1 MNQSPDPA
9 GAVHVTIAVGTG
21 LALPIVDLEA
31 VLEVTELTIGR
42 GVVAKGRAAGR
53 DRLQQRLPDR
63 GGQTPG
69 PLAGDRPRPALGRNA
84 RPVQAF
90 ADVNV
95 AESGDHALI
104 EQGHFDRPA
113 FAGESRIQRHGVE
126 AVSQRIGSQMGE
138 QFVIIQFFGL
148 DQGHEPEAAGIAKP
162 DGARIQLEIHMVM
175 GPRRRQAVAENGHPS
190 RHAQV
195 YDECPPVIQC
205 NEDVL
210 GPPPQMQN
218 PAVFKARRH
227 IAWKGN
233 SEIPAPDDRARDRS
247 AFHRRRQPPAH
258 GFNFGQFGHGNKVAV
273 SGGFRYGP
281 LMAKQPPGTQGE
293 SASGE
298 TASFGFRNVGAD
310 EKPKMVRAVFDSVS
324 ARYDLMNDLMSGGVH
339 RLWKGALLDR
349 VKPRPGDH
357 LLDVGGG
364 TGDIAFRFI
373 ERGGGSVTVCD
384 INRNMLEAGRD
395 RGLDHGVLREVTW
408 ICGDAEQLPI
418 ADGSVET
425 FATAFCFRNVTDLP
439 AALSEARRV
448 LTPGGRFLCL
458 EFSKV
463 ILPVLS
469 ELYDAYSFRVLPALG
484 ELVANDREAY
494 QYLAESIRRF
504 PGQAEYETMIR
515 AAGLDM
521 VKYTNLS
528 GGIAAIHEGWRI

>member
-1 MNQSPDPA
+1 
-9 GAVHVTIAVGTG
+9 
-21 LALPIVDLEA
+21 
-31 VLEVTELTIGR
+31 
-42 GVVAKGRAAGR
+42 
-53 DRLQQRLPDR
+53 
-63 GGQTPG
+63 
-69 PLAGDRPRPALGRNA
+69 
-84 RPVQAF
+84 
-90 ADVNV
+90 
-95 AESGDHALI
+95 
-104 EQGHFDRPA
+104 
-113 FAGESRIQRHGVE
+113 
-126 AVSQRIGSQMGE
+126 MGE
-138 QFVIIQFFGL
+138 QFVVIQFFGL
-148 DQGHEPEAAGIAKP
+148 NQGHEPEAARIAKP
-162 DGARIQLEIHMVM
+162 DGARIQLEIHVVM
-175 GPRRRQAVAENGHPS
+175 RPRRRQVVAEDDHPS

-195 YDECPPVIQC
+195 YDECPAVIQC

-210 GPPPQMQN
+210 GPPSHMQN

-227 IAWKGN
+227 MVWKGN
-233 SEIPAPDDRARDRS
+233 SEIPAPDDGTRDRC

-293 SASGE
+293 SASGQ
-298 TASFGFRNVGAD
+298 TASFGFRDVGAD
-310 EKPKMVRAVFDSVS
+310 EKPGMVRAVFDSVS
-324 ARYDLMNDLMSGGVH
+324 ARYDLMNDLMSGGIH

-349 VKPRPGDH
+349 IKPRPGAH

-364 TGDIAFRFI
+364 TGDIAFRFL

-395 RGLDHGVLREVTW
+395 RGLDHGILREVTW
-408 ICGDAEQLPI
+408 ICGDAERLPI
-418 ADGSVET
+418 PDGSVET

-448 LTPGGRFLCL
+448 LRPGGRFLCL

-463 ILPVLS
+463 ILPALA
-469 ELYDAYSFRVLPALG
+469 EFYDAYSFRVLPALG

-494 QYLAESIRRF
+494 RYLAESIRRF
-504 PGQAEYETMIR
+504 PDQAEYETMIR

-521 VKYTNLS
+521 VKHTNLS

>member
-1 MNQSPDPA
+1 MNQPPDPA
-9 GAVHVTIAVGTG
+9 GVGHVTIAVGTG
-21 LALPIVDLEA
+21 LALPVVDLEA
-31 VLEVTELTIGR
+31 VLEVSEPAIRR
-42 GVVAKGRAAGR
+42 GVIAKGRAAGR

-63 GGQTPG
+63 RRQTPG

-84 RPVQAF
+84 RPVQAL

-95 AESGDHALI
+95 AEPGDHPLI

-113 FAGESRIQRHGVE
+113 FAGESRIQRHGIE

-138 QFVIIQFFGL
+138 QLVIIQFFGL
-148 DQGHEPEAAGIAKP
+148 DQGHEPEAARIAKP
-162 DGARIQLEIHMVM
+162 DGARIQLEIHVVVR
-175 GPRRRQAVAENGHPS
+175 PRRRQAVAENGHPS

-195 YDECPPVIQC
+195 YDERPAVIQC
-205 NEDVL
+205 DEDVL
-210 GPPPQMQN
+210 GPPSQMQN

-227 IAWKGN
+227 ILRKGN
-233 SEIPAPDDRARDRS
+233 PEIPAPDDGTRDRC

-298 TASFGFRNVGAD
+298 TASFGFRDVGAD
-310 EKPKMVRAVFDSVS
+310 EKPAMVRAVFDSVS

-349 VKPRPGDH
+349 VKPRPGAH

-364 TGDIAFRFI
+364 TGDIAFRFL

-384 INRNMLEAGRD
+384 INRSMLEAGRD
-395 RGLDHGVLREVTW
+395 RGLDHGVLGEVTW

-448 LTPGGRFLCL
+448 LRPGGRFLCL
-458 EFSKV
+458 EFSRV

-494 QYLAESIRRF
+494 RYLAESIRRF
-504 PGQAEYETMIR
+504 PGQAEYETLIR

-521 VKYTNLS
+521 VRYTNLS

>member
-1 MNQSPDPA
+1 M
-9 GAVHVTIAVGTG
+9 
-21 LALPIVDLEA
+21 
-31 VLEVTELTIGR
+31 
-42 GVVAKGRAAGR
+42 
-53 DRLQQRLPDR
+53 
-63 GGQTPG
+63 
-69 PLAGDRPRPALGRNA
+69 
-84 RPVQAF
+84 
-90 ADVNV
+90 
-95 AESGDHALI
+95 I

-113 FAGESRIQRHGVE
+113 FAGESRIQCHGIEVI
-126 AVSQRIGSQMGE
+126 SQRIGSQMGE
-138 QFVIIQFFGL
+138 QFVVIQFFGL
-148 DQGHEPEAAGIAKP
+148 NQGHEPEAARIAKP
-162 DGARIQLEIHMVM
+162 DGARIQFEIHVVM
-175 GPRRRQAVAENGHPS
+175 GPRRRQVVAENGHPS

-195 YDECPPVIQC
+195 YDECPAVIQC

-210 GPPPQMQN
+210 GPPSQMQN

-227 IAWKGN
+227 MVRKGN
-233 SEIPAPDDRARDRS
+233 SEIPAPDDGTRDRC

-293 SASGE
+293 SASGQ
-298 TASFGFRNVGAD
+298 TASFGFRDVGAD
-310 EKPKMVRAVFDSVS
+310 EKPGMVRAVFDSVS
-324 ARYDLMNDLMSGGVH
+324 ARYDLMNDLMSGGIH

-349 VKPRPGDH
+349 IKPRPGAH

-364 TGDIAFRFI
+364 TGDIAFRFL

-408 ICGDAEQLPI
+408 ICGDAERLPI
-418 ADGSVET
+418 PDGSVET

-448 LTPGGRFLCL
+448 LRPGGRFLCL
-458 EFSKV
+458 EFSRV
-463 ILPVLS
+463 TLPALA
-469 ELYDAYSFRVLPALG
+469 EFYDAYSFRVLPALG

-494 QYLAESIRRF
+494 RYLAESIRRF
-504 PGQAEYETMIR
+504 PDQAEYETMIR

-521 VKYTNLS
+521 VKHTNLS

>member
-1 MNQSPDPA
+1 MNQPPDPA
-9 GAVHVTIAVGTG
+9 GAGHVAIAVGAG
-21 LALPIVDLEA
+21 LALPVVDLEA
-31 VLEVTELTIGR
+31 VLEITEPAIRR
-42 GVVAKGRAAGR
+42 GVIAKGRTAGR

-63 GGQTPG
+63 RRQTPG

-84 RPVQAF
+84 RPVQAL

-95 AESGDHALI
+95 AEPGNHPLI

-113 FAGESRIQRHGVE
+113 LAGERRIQRHGVE

-162 DGARIQLEIHMVM
+162 DGARIQLEIHVVM
-175 GPRRRQAVAENGHPS
+175 RPRRRQAVAENGHPS

-195 YDECPPVIQC
+195 YDQCPPVIQC
-205 NEDVL
+205 DEDVL
-210 GPPPQMQN
+210 GPPPQIQN

-227 IAWKGN
+227 TIGKGN
-233 SEIPAPDDRARDRS
+233 PEIPAPDHGARDRC

-258 GFNFGQFGHGNKVAV
+258 GFNLWQFGHGNKVAV

-298 TASFGFRNVGAD
+298 TASFGFRDVGAD
-310 EKPKMVRAVFDSVS
+310 EKPAMVRAVFDSVS

-349 VKPRPGDH
+349 VKPRPGAH

-364 TGDIAFRFI
+364 TGDIAFRFL

-384 INRNMLEAGRD
+384 INRSMLEAGRD
-395 RGLDHGVLREVTW
+395 RGLDHGVLGEVTW
-408 ICGDAEQLPI
+408 ICGDAEQLPF

-448 LTPGGRFLCL
+448 LRPGGRFLCL
-458 EFSKV
+458 EFSRV

-494 QYLAESIRRF
+494 RYLAESIRRF
-504 PGQAEYETMIR
+504 PGQAEYETLIR

-521 VKYTNLS
+521 VRHTNLS